1 MLRNLHFFDG
11 IDTAELEAFSR
22 AVANV
27 ESGDVITLDFCNG
40 GGSVFHGIAI
50 CDMMTN
56 ARAKGA
62 KFISNIWGYAASAA
76 CLVALSADEVYMS
89 PNAALMYHSAWCP
102 FDSDDPAIPL
112 ANSIQQT
119 ILSKRIARIS
129 SKDFNGEDHWVTASQ
144 ALELGIIDNIIGN
157 ASSVEDSQDIR
168 VAARFIWRTEMSK
181 EPIKAEDVRKEEEAK
196 AECSE
201 KEEAKAEC
209 PVEEEK
215 KNAPE
220 AESGCGEENKDAPKA
235 EDLDILEMIAKR
247 LEDIEKRLSVLEGAG
262 NKADEANPEPA
273 PSASARRKAL
283 MQKLSAVC
291 APMPSVTVKPVAVAE
306 TPDEEAKRFKAT
318 YKNFDALM
326 ADFIKRK

>member
-11 IDTAELEAFSR
+11 IDTAELEEFSR
-22 AVANV
+22 AVAGA

-50 CDMMTN
+50 CDMMN
-56 ARAKGA
+56 AARAKGA

-89 PNAALMYHSAWCP
+89 PNAALMYHSAWCVGEC
-102 FDSDDPAIPL
+102 DDPAIPL

-181 EPIKAEDVRKEEEAK
+181 EPVKAEDVRKEEEEAK

-201 KEEAKAEC
+201 EKEEAKAAEC
-209 PVEEEK
+209 SE
-215 KNAPE
+215 
-220 AESGCGEENKDAPKA
+220 EENKEEPKA
-235 EDLDILEMIAKR
+235 EDDIDLLEAIVQR
-247 LEDIEKRLSVLEGAG
+247 LEGIERRLAVLEDGG
-262 NKADEANPEPA
+262 KKVDEANPEPA

-283 MQKLSAVC
+283 MQKLNAVC
-291 APMPSVTVKPVAVAE
+291 APMPSAAVKPVAVAE

>member
-11 IDTAELEAFSR
+11 IDTAELESFSR
-22 AVANV
+22 AVAGA

-50 CDMMTN
+50 CDMMTD

-89 PNAALMYHSAWCP
+89 PNAALMYHSAWCV
-102 FDSDDPAIPL
+102 DGDDDPAIPL

-144 ALELGIIDNIIGN
+144 ALELGIIDSIIGN
-157 ASSVEDSQDIR
+157 STSDDDSRDIR
-168 VAARFIWRTEMSK
+168 VAAQFIYGGRKMAE
-181 EPIKAEDVRKEEEAK
+181 ILKAEAAQEMEEKKDEEKEAK
-196 AECSE
+196 AAECSE
-201 KEEAKAEC
+201 
-209 PVEEEK
+209 EEK
-215 KNAPE
+215 E
-220 AESGCGEENKDAPKA
+220 APKA
-235 EDLDILEMIAKR
+235 EDGDIDLLEAIVQR
-247 LEDIEKRLSVLEGAG
+247 LEGIERRLDVLEGEG
-262 NKADEANPEPA
+262 KKADEEGEPA

-283 MQKLSAVC
+283 MQKLNAVC
-291 APMPSVTVKPVAVAE
+291 APMPSVAVKPVAVAE

>member
-1 MLRNLHFFDG
+1 MTTPVMEMGMLRNLHFFDG

-22 AVANV
+22 AVANAS
-27 ESGDVITLDFCNG
+27 SGDVITLDFCNG

-50 CDMMTN
+50 CDMMN
-56 ARAKGA
+56 DARAKGA

-89 PNAALMYHSAWCP
+89 PNAALMYHSAWCVGEC
-102 FDSDDPAIPL
+102 DDPAIPL

-129 SKDFNGEDHWVTASQ
+129 SKDFNGDDHWVTASQ

-157 ASSVEDSQDIR
+157 STSAEDLQDIR
-168 VAARFIWRTEMSK
+168 VAAQFIYGGRKMAE
-181 EPIKAEDVRKEEEAK
+181 ILKAEAAQEMV
-196 AECSE
+196 E
-201 KEEAKAEC
+201 K
-209 PVEEEK
+209 EEEK
-215 KNAPE
+215 KDAPE
-220 AESGCGEENKDAPKA
+220 AESGCDENKEEPKA
-235 EDLDILEMIAKR
+235 EDGDIDLLEAIVQR
-247 LEDIEKRLSVLEGAG
+247 LEGIERRLAVLEGEG
-262 NKADEANPEPA
+262 KKADDEGEPA

-283 MQKLSAVC
+283 MQKLNAVC
-291 APMPSVTVKPVAVAE
+291 APMPSVAVKPVAVAE